1 MADEKKDKPAFEGSI
16 NIDLGFGNLFKGLGN
31 FLDVVSE
38 LVEKAEEVQER
49 TGEFTAGTT
58 AKGEPVRGV
67 YGIRVSTL
75 AKGGAPKV
83 DTFGNIRTTEKGP
96 VVDERRDPI
105 VDIFD
110 EDGSVLLVAELP
122 GVAEGDIELSVEG
135 DILTLTT
142 AGKRRYAKEILLPA
156 AVDAASVQ
164 KSYANGILEVR
175 AKKA

>member
-1 MADEKKDKPAFEGSI
+1 MMVEEKDKPTFEGNI

-31 FLDVVSE
+31 FLDVLSE

-58 AKGEPVRGV
+58 AKGEPIRGV

-83 DTFGNIRTTEKGP
+83 ETFGNIRATEKGP
-96 VVDERRDPI
+96 VVDERREPI
-105 VDIFD
+105 IDIFD
-110 EDGSVLLVAELP
+110 EDDSILLVAEVP
-122 GVAEGDIELSVEG
+122 GVADDEIELNVEG
-135 DILTLTT
+135 DILTLSTT
-142 AGKRRYAKEILLPA
+142 GKRCYAKEILLPA
-156 AVDAASVQ
+156 AVDATTVQ
-164 KSYANGILEVR
+164 KTYASGILEVR